1 MPTST
6 RPPAGRPRAVRP
18 TTVAW
23 ALFGFDGRI
32 DREVFWLSNLFCL
45 ALTMPIALALPIF
58 DFDGETIHVRY
69 GQLGVVI
76 MFLELAALMWVQ
88 VALVVKR
95 LHDRG
100 ITGWAALLLAIP
112 VVSLV
117 GFFIIG
123 LVPGERGPNAYGP
136 GPNQRGR

>member
-1 MPTST
+1 MPTDT
-6 RPPAGRPRAVRP
+6 RPPTVRP
-18 TTVAW
+18 PSIAW

-45 ALTMPIALALPIF
+45 ALTVPIALALPIF
-58 DFDGETIHVRY
+58 DFEGETIHVRY

-76 MFLELAALMWVQ
+76 MVLELAALMWVQ

-100 ITGWAALLLAIP
+100 ITGWASLLLAIP

-123 LVPGERGPNAYGP
+123 VVPGERGPNIYGP
-136 GPNQRGR
+136 GPNQRAR